1 MTKIPSLIEIL
12 FCLITANVT
21 IHYIYLIRGEYPFL
35 FVATIIVILQLY
47 LIVNLLL
54 NNHD

>member
-1 MTKIPSLIEIL
+1 M
-12 FCLITANVT
+12 T

-35 FVATIIVILQLY
+35 FVALIIVMSQLY

-54 NNHD
+54 NNYD

>member
-1 MTKIPSLIEIL
+1 MNKIPSLIEIF
-12 FCLITANVT
+12 FCLITASVA

-35 FVATIIVILQLY
+35 FVAAIIVASQLY

-54 NNHD
+54 NNYD